1 MNILVT
7 GANGQLGRTLA
18 RLTEGSDDVF
28 FRTDMMADPLGC
40 VESLDVTSVESVLDF
55 VRKNEIEVIVNCAAY
70 TAVDKAEEEPD
81 TADLVNHKAVAGLAA
96 VAKEADVLLI
106 HISTDYVFDG
116 KAWLPYKDD
125 DRTSPLSVYGRTK
138 AAGEQAVVDSGC
150 RFIIFR
156 TSWLYGI
163 EGRNFVRTIISK
175 TAELPV
181 MKVVCDQV
189 GSPTFADDLAGII
202 AYVIEERMF
211 DKTGIYNYSNEGV
224 CSWYDFAK
232 EICRLAGHLCDIH
245 PCRSDEYP
253 SKAVRPYYSVLDKTK
268 VKKTFGVEIPHWA
281 DSLRICMAE
290 MNNED

>member
-81 TADLVNHKAVAGLAA
+81 TADLVNHRAVAGLAA

-116 KAWLPYKDD
+116 KTWLPYMDD

-224 CSWYDFAK
+224 CSWYDFAM

-281 DSLRICMAE
+281 DSLRICMAA

>member
-81 TADLVNHKAVAGLAA
+81 TADLVNHRAVAGLAA
-96 VAKEADVLLI
+96 VAKEADALLI

-150 RFIIFR
+150 RYIIFR

-189 GSPTFADDLAGII
+189 GSPTFADDLAEII
-202 AYVIEERMF
+202 AYVIEERIF
-211 DKTGIYNYSNEGV
+211 DNTGIYNYSNEGV

-281 DSLRICMAE
+281 DSLRICMAA